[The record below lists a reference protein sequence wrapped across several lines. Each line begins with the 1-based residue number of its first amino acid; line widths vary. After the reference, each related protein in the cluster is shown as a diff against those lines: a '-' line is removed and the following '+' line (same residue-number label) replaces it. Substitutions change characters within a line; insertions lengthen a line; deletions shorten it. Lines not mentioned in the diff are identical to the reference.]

1 MLGRSLAVSIV
12 TFLLIGITTL
22 AAAQEGSPSDPRRSL
37 RPESAIGASDQQ
49 LPFFSPVRPQGCEIN
64 RLYVDDA
71 GGRARKIAGSHVIVI
86 GRLGDGERS
95 SQLNRRRLEEVQ
107 RFLEQLVSVKSVTA
121 EGKRVQG
128 YGVVELYVGG
138 RLLYTLPLQR
148 NRPIHLGSCEFP

>member
-1 MLGRSLAVSIV
+1 MLGSFYRDVSSDRDYNSGRSAGGFTIRSEAILKTRVCDRRVRS
-12 TFLLIGITTL
+12 
-22 AAAQEGSPSDPRRSL
+22 AAS
-37 RPESAIGASDQQ
+37 
-49 LPFFSPVRPQGCEIN
+49 FFSPVRPQGCEIN

-121 EGKRVQG
+121 GGKRVQG